1 MLHVRV
7 GTSDAVPRALVAEN
21 AMPNS
26 GDKSA
31 SYLVPLMR
39 YRDVGV
45 ATEWLCAAF
54 GFVPHFAAKAPD
66 GSVFYAELR
75 LGDSMIMLGAVGE
88 PNLDAVMRLPKDDE
102 IAQTQGCYVVVE
114 DVDTHY
120 AQATRWGAAL
130 VLDIRSDDMGG
141 RGYSCRDLDGH
152 VWNFGTYD
160 PWKAQGGMARSPRK
174 SAAGRKIPGL
184 GAAIAMTLVLS
195 VVSGWVLY
203 ANVRGSAEPGV
214 TQRLRDAILG
224 HRADAPSNSLSTGA
238 IERDG
243 ESEQSRAASAEV
255 TRAQRTMAMLK
266 DELERE
272 RQAKSEAINQAATA
286 RATAERAAAGLAE
299 RDKTEADRQVA
310 LRAETAKSRSALGDT
325 ARAESTIALLRSDL
339 AREQAA
345 SKKAQADADAAQQR
359 LDQEIAARDAALKS
373 ASESQSAIAKERE
386 EKEAAHKA
394 LADAGVRIASL
405 EQELK
410 KLKEPEAARTVP
422 LRRNSISAARQRSK
436 EKAKP
441 AQTWPYSEW

>member
-1 MLHVRV
+1 MHVRV

-141 RGYSCRDLDGH
+141 RGYSCRDLEGH
-152 VWNFGTYD
+152 LWNFGSYD
-160 PWKAQGGMARSPRK
+160 PWKDG
-174 SAAGRKIPGL
+174 
-184 GAAIAMTLVLS
+184 
-195 VVSGWVLY
+195 
-203 ANVRGSAEPGV
+203 
-214 TQRLRDAILG
+214 DA
-224 HRADAPSNSLSTGA
+224 
-238 IERDG
+238 
-243 ESEQSRAASAEV
+243 
-255 TRAQRTMAMLK
+255 
-266 DELERE
+266 
-272 RQAKSEAINQAATA
+272 
-286 RATAERAAAGLAE
+286 
-299 RDKTEADRQVA
+299 
-310 LRAETAKSRSALGDT
+310 
-325 ARAESTIALLRSDL
+325 
-339 AREQAA
+339 
-345 SKKAQADADAAQQR
+345 
-359 LDQEIAARDAALKS
+359 
-373 ASESQSAIAKERE
+373 
-386 EKEAAHKA
+386 
-394 LADAGVRIASL
+394 
-405 EQELK
+405 
-410 KLKEPEAARTVP
+410 
-422 LRRNSISAARQRSK
+422 
-436 EKAKP
+436 
-441 AQTWPYSEW
+441 